1 MACPIT
7 DDAMAI
13 WKQPIDL
20 ARMNG
25 WSRGTMMETLDIH
38 FTEAGDDW
46 IRGTM
51 PVDHRTQQPFG
62 LLHGGASVV
71 LAETLGSTAALLT
84 LDVEKEIAV
93 GLDINAN
100 HIRGVRSGLVT
111 GTAKAIHLGRTTQV
125 WEIRIEEEVGKL
137 VCLSRLTM
145 AVIPS
150 PGGAPGNLRS

>member
-1 MACPIT
+1 MIWHNKNLTLELFANLEKNTMAEHIGIEWVELGT
-7 DDAMAI
+7 DYLKA
-13 WKQPIDL
+13 K
-20 ARMNG
+20 
-25 WSRGTMMETLDIH
+25 
-38 FTEAGDDW
+38 
-46 IRGTM
+46 M

-84 LDVEKEIAV
+84 LDVEKEVAV

-100 HIRGVRSGLVT
+100 HIRGPRSGLVT

-125 WEIRIEEEVGKL
+125 WEIRIEDEAGKL
-137 VCLSRLTM
+137 VCLARLTM

-150 PGGAPGNLRS
+150 PGGAP

>member
-1 MACPIT
+1 
-7 DDAMAI
+7 MAI
-13 WKQPIDL
+13 WKQPLDL
-20 ARMNG
+20 DRING
-25 WSRGTMMETLDIH
+25 WSRNTMMETLDIR
-38 FTEAGDDW
+38 FTAFGDDW
-46 IRGTM
+46 LRGTM

-71 LAETLGSTAALLT
+71 LAETLGSSAALLT

-100 HIRGVRSGLVT
+100 HIRGVRGGLVT
-111 GTAKAIHLGRTTQV
+111 GTAKAVHLGRTTQV
-125 WEIRIEEEVGKL
+125 WEIRIEEESGKL

>member
-1 MACPIT
+1 
-7 DDAMAI
+7 MAI

-20 ARMNG
+20 DRING
-25 WSRGTMMETLDIH
+25 WSRGTMMETLDIR

-71 LAETLGSTAALLT
+71 LAETLGSSAALLT

-100 HIRGVRSGLVT
+100 HIRGVRGGLVT

-125 WEIRIEEEVGKL
+125 WEIRIEDEGGKL

>member
-1 MACPIT
+1 
-7 DDAMAI
+7 MAI
-13 WKQPIDL
+13 WKHPLDL
-20 ARMNG
+20 DRINA
-25 WSRGTMMETLDIH
+25 WSRNTMMETLDIR
-38 FTEAGDDW
+38 FTAFGDDW
-46 IRGTM
+46 LRGTM

-71 LAETLGSTAALLT
+71 LAETLGSSASLLT

-100 HIRGVRSGLVT
+100 HIRGVRGGLVT
-111 GTAKAIHLGRTTQV
+111 GTARAVHLGRTTQV
-125 WEIRIEEEVGKL
+125 WEIRIEEETGKL

-150 PGGAPGNLRS
+150 PGGAPGNLRA

>member
-1 MACPIT
+1 
-7 DDAMAI
+7 MAI
-13 WKQPIDL
+13 WKDPIDL
-20 ARMNG
+20 ARVNG
-25 WSRGTMMETLDIH
+25 WSRGTMMETLDIR
-38 FTEAGDDW
+38 FTDFGDDW
-46 IRGTM
+46 LRGTM

-71 LAETLGSTAALLT
+71 LAETLGSSAALLT
-84 LDVEKEIAV
+84 LDVEKEVAV

-100 HIRGVRSGLVT
+100 HIRGVRGGIVT
-111 GTAKAIHLGRTTQV
+111 GTAKALHLGRTTQV
-125 WEIRIEEEVGKL
+125 WEIRIEEEQGKL

>member
-1 MACPIT
+1 
-7 DDAMAI
+7 MAI
-13 WKQPIDL
+13 WKQPLDL
-20 ARMNG
+20 ARING
-25 WSRGTMMETLDIH
+25 WSRGTMMETLDIR
-38 FTEAGDDW
+38 FTDFGDDW

-84 LDVEKEIAV
+84 LDVEKEVAV

-100 HIRGVRSGLVT
+100 HIRGVRGGVIS
-111 GTAKAIHLGRTTQV
+111 GTAKAVHLGRTTQV
-125 WEIRIEEEVGKL
+125 WEIRIEEEHGKL

>member
-1 MACPIT
+1 
-7 DDAMAI
+7 MAI

-20 ARMNG
+20 ARING

-46 IRGTM
+46 IRATM

-125 WEIRIEEEVGKL
+125 WEIRIEEEAGKL
-137 VCLSRLTM
+137 ACLSRLTM

>member
-1 MACPIT
+1 MS
-7 DDAMAI
+7 I

-20 ARMNG
+20 ARING
-25 WSRGTMMETLDIH
+25 WSRGTMMETLDIR

-71 LAETLGSTAALLT
+71 LAETLGSSAALLT

-100 HIRGVRSGLVT
+100 HIRGVHGGLVT
-111 GTAKAIHLGRTTQV
+111 GTAKAVHLGRTTQV
-125 WEIRIEEEVGKL
+125 WEIRIENEGGKL

>member
-1 MACPIT
+1 
-7 DDAMAI
+7 MAI

-20 ARMNG
+20 ARING

-38 FTEAGDDW
+38 FTAFGDDW
-46 IRGTM
+46 LRGSM

-71 LAETLGSTAALLT
+71 LAETLGSSAALLT
-84 LDVEKEIAV
+84 LDVEKELAV

-100 HIRGVRSGLVT
+100 HIRGVRGGIVT
-111 GTAKAIHLGRTTQV
+111 GTAKAVHLGRTTQV
-125 WEIRIEEEVGKL
+125 WEIRIEEESGKL

-150 PGGAPGNLRS
+150 PGGAPGNLRT

>member
-1 MACPIT
+1 
-7 DDAMAI
+7 MAI
-13 WKQPIDL
+13 WKQPIDF
-20 ARMNG
+20 ARING
-25 WSRGTMMETLDIH
+25 WSRGTMMETLDIR
-38 FTEAGDDW
+38 FIDAGDDW

-100 HIRGVRSGLVT
+100 HIRGPRSGLVT
-111 GTAKAIHLGRTTQV
+111 GTAKAMHLGRTTQV
-125 WEIRIEEEVGKL
+125 WEIRIEDEAGKL

>member
-1 MACPIT
+1 
-7 DDAMAI
+7 MAI

-20 ARMNG
+20 VRING
-25 WSRGTMMETLDIH
+25 WSRGTMMETLDIR

-46 IRGTM
+46 LRGTM

-71 LAETLGSTAALLT
+71 LAETLGSSAALLT
-84 LDVEKEIAV
+84 LDVDKEIAV

-111 GTAKAIHLGRTTQV
+111 GTAKAVHLGRTTQV
-125 WEIRIEEEVGKL
+125 WEIRIEEETGKL

>member
-1 MACPIT
+1 
-7 DDAMAI
+7 MAI

-20 ARMNG
+20 ARING
-25 WSRGTMMETLDIH
+25 WSRGTMMETLDIR

-71 LAETLGSTAALLT
+71 LAETLGSSAALLT

-100 HIRGVRSGLVT
+100 HIRGVRGGLVT

-125 WEIRIEEEVGKL
+125 WEIRIEEEAGKL

>member
-1 MACPIT
+1 
-7 DDAMAI
+7 MAI

-20 ARMNG
+20 DRING
-25 WSRGTMMETLDIH
+25 WSRGTMMETLDIR

-71 LAETLGSTAALLT
+71 LAETLGSSAALLT

-100 HIRGVRSGLVT
+100 HIRGVRGGLVI
-111 GTAKAIHLGRTTQV
+111 GTAKAVHLGRTTQV
-125 WEIRIEEEVGKL
+125 WEIRIEDEGGKL

>member
-1 MACPIT
+1 
-7 DDAMAI
+7 MAI

-20 ARMNG
+20 ARING
-25 WSRGTMMETLDIH
+25 WSRGTMMETLDIR

-100 HIRGVRSGLVT
+100 HIRGVRGGVVT
-111 GTAKAIHLGRTTQV
+111 GTAKAVHLGRTTQV
-125 WEIRIEEEVGKL
+125 WEMRIEDEGGKL

-145 AVIPS
+145 AVVPS

>member
-1 MACPIT
+1 
-7 DDAMAI
+7 MAI

-20 ARMNG
+20 ARING
-25 WSRGTMMETLDIH
+25 WSRGTMMETLDIR
-38 FTEAGDDW
+38 FTEFGDDW

-71 LAETLGSTAALLT
+71 LAETLGSSAALLT

-100 HIRGVRSGLVT
+100 HIRGVHGGIVT
-111 GTAKAIHLGRTTQV
+111 GTAKAVHLGRTTQV
-125 WEIRIEEEVGKL
+125 WEIRIEEGHGKL

>member
-1 MACPIT
+1 
-7 DDAMAI
+7 MAI
-13 WKQPIDL
+13 WKNPIDL
-20 ARMNG
+20 ARVNG
-25 WSRGTMMETLDIH
+25 WSRGTMMETLDIR
-38 FTEAGDDW
+38 FTDFGDDW
-46 IRGTM
+46 LRGTM

-71 LAETLGSTAALLT
+71 LAETLGSSAALLT
-84 LDVEKEIAV
+84 LDVEKEVAV

-100 HIRGVRSGLVT
+100 HIRGVRGGIVT
-111 GTAKAIHLGRTTQV
+111 GTAKALHLGRTTQV
-125 WEIRIEEEVGKL
+125 WEIRIEEEQGKL

>member
-1 MACPIT
+1 
-7 DDAMAI
+7 MAI
-13 WKQPIDL
+13 WKQSTDL
-20 ARMNG
+20 ARINS
-25 WSRGTMMETLDIH
+25 WNRGTMMETLDIR
-38 FTEAGDDW
+38 FTEVGDDW
-46 IRGTM
+46 LRGTM

-71 LAETLGSTAALLT
+71 LAETLGSSAALLT
-84 LDVEKEIAV
+84 LDVEKEVAV

-100 HIRGVRSGLVT
+100 HIRGVRGGLVT
-111 GTAKAIHLGRTTQV
+111 GTAKAVHLGRTTQV
-125 WEIRIEEEVGKL
+125 WEIRIEEEAGKL

>member
-1 MACPIT
+1 
-7 DDAMAI
+7 MAI

-125 WEIRIEEEVGKL
+125 WEIRIEEEAGKL